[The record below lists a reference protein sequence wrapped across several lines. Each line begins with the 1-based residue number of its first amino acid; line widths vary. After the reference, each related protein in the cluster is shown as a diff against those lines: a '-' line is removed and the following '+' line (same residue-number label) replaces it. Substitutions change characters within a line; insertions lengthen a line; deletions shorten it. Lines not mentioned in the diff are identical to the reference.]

1 MHHLEPTTLLCAL
14 QNNIMKLNIHSQDG
28 SKVSTINVDKFVFGI
43 EPNVNIVNQAVNTE
57 LTNLRQGT
65 RSSKNR
71 SKVRGGGKKPFKQK
85 GRGGARAGTI
95 RSPLWKGGGTVFGPQ
110 PHNYSIKMPKKM
122 RNLARRSVLSNH
134 YKNKNIFVLS
144 TVNLETPSTK
154 QFKKILSDLKI
165 EKNKVT
171 VVYSEPN
178 ENLVLSARNLKN
190 IYTVNVLS
198 VSTYD
203 IIDCDSV
210 LIEKSAL
217 ESLNLLLGLN
227 NE

>member
-1 MHHLEPTTLLCAL
+1 
-14 QNNIMKLNIHSQDG
+14 MKLNIHSQDG
-28 SKVSTINVDKFVFGI
+28 SKVSSVIVDKSVFGI
-43 EPNVNIVNQAVNTE
+43 EPNVNVVNQAVNTE

-95 RSPLWKGGGTVFGPQ
+95 RSPLWKGGGTIFGPQ
-110 PHNYSIKMPKKM
+110 PHKYSIKMPKKM
-122 RNLARRSVLSNH
+122 RSLARRSVLSNH
-134 YKNKNIFVLS
+134 FKNNNIFVLS
-144 TVNLETPSTK
+144 AIDLETPSTK

-171 VVYSEPN
+171 TIYSKPN

-190 IYTVNVLS
+190 VYTVDVLS

-203 IIDCDSV
+203 IIDCDSI

-227 NE
+227 NEK

>member
-1 MHHLEPTTLLCAL
+1 
-14 QNNIMKLNIHSQDG
+14 MKLNIHSQDG
-28 SKVSTINVDKFVFGI
+28 SKVSSVDVDRYVFGI
-43 EPNVNIVNQAVNTE
+43 EPNVNAINQAVNTE

-95 RSPLWKGGGTVFGPQ
+95 RSPLWKGGGTIFGPQ
-110 PHNYSIKMPKKM
+110 PYNYSLKMPKKM

-134 YKNKNIFVLS
+134 FKNNNIFVLS
-144 TVNLETPSTK
+144 SINLEAPSTK
-154 QFKKILSDLKI
+154 QFKKIISDLKI

-171 VVYSEPN
+171 VIYSKPN
-178 ENLVLSARNLKN
+178 DNLVLSARNLFN
-190 IYTVNVLS
+190 VFTVNVFS

-203 IIDCDSV
+203 LIDCDSI

-217 ESLNLLLGLN
+217 ESLNFLLGNN
-227 NE
+227 NEK

>member
-1 MHHLEPTTLLCAL
+1 
-14 QNNIMKLNIHSQDG
+14 MKLHIHNQDG
-28 SKVSTINVDKFVFGI
+28 SKVTSVNVDKFVFGI
-43 EPNVNIVNQAVNTE
+43 EPNVNVVNQAVNAE

-110 PHNYSIKMPKKM
+110 PYNYSIRMPKKM

-134 YKNKNIFVLS
+134 FKNDNIFVLDS
-144 TVNLETPSTK
+144 INLEAPSTK

-171 VVYSEPN
+171 VIYSKPN
-178 ENLVLSARNLKN
+178 DNLVLSARNLKN
-190 IYTVNVLS
+190 VYTVNVMS

-203 IIDCDSV
+203 IIDCDLI

-217 ESLNLLLGLN
+217 ENLNTILGLN
-227 NE
+227 SEK

>member
-1 MHHLEPTTLLCAL
+1 
-14 QNNIMKLNIHSQDG
+14 MKLNIHTQDG
-28 SKVSTINVDKFVFGI
+28 SKDSSIDIDKFVFGI
-43 EPNVNIVNQAVNTE
+43 EPNINVVNQAVNTE

-110 PHNYSIKMPKKM
+110 PYSYSVKMPKKM
-122 RNLARRSVLSNH
+122 RNLARRSVLSYH
-134 YKNKNIFVLS
+134 YKNNNIFVFS
-144 TVNLETPSTK
+144 SISLEAPSTK

-171 VVYSEPN
+171 VVYSKPN
-178 ENLVLSARNLKN
+178 DNLVLSARNLKN
-190 IYTVNVLS
+190 VYTVNVLS

-203 IIDCDSV
+203 IIDCDSI
-210 LIEKSAL
+210 LMEKSAL
-217 ESLNLLLGLN
+217 ENLNLSLGIN
-227 NE
+227 NEK

>member
-1 MHHLEPTTLLCAL
+1 
-14 QNNIMKLNIHSQDG
+14 MKLNIHSKDS
-28 SKVSTINVDKFVFGI
+28 SKVSSIDVDKSVFGI
-43 EPNVNIVNQAVNTE
+43 EPNINVVNQAVNIE

-110 PHNYSIKMPKKM
+110 PYNYSLKMPKKM

-134 YKNKNIFVLS
+134 FKNNNIFVLS
-144 TVNLETPSTK
+144 SINLEAPSTK

-171 VVYSEPN
+171 VIYTKPN
-178 ENLVLSARNLKN
+178 DNLVLSARNLYN
-190 IYTVNVLS
+190 VFTVNVLS

-203 IIDCDSV
+203 LIDCDSI

-217 ESLNLLLGLN
+217 ESLNLLLGIN
-227 NE
+227 NEK

>member
-1 MHHLEPTTLLCAL
+1 
-14 QNNIMKLNIHSQDG
+14 MKLNIHSQDG
-28 SKVSTINVDKFVFGI
+28 SKTSSIDVDKFVFGI
-43 EPNVNIVNQAVNTE
+43 EPNVNAVNQAVNTE

-110 PHNYSIKMPKKM
+110 PYNYSLKMPKKM

-134 YKNKNIFVLS
+134 FKNNNIFVLNS
-144 TVNLETPSTK
+144 INLQAPSTK
-154 QFKKILSDLKI
+154 QFTKILSDLKI

-171 VVYSEPN
+171 VVYSKPN
-178 ENLVLSARNLKN
+178 DNLVLSTRNLYN
-190 IYTVNVLS
+190 VFSVNVLS

-203 IIDCDSV
+203 LIDCDSI
-210 LIEKSAL
+210 LFEKSSL
-217 ESLNLLLGLN
+217 ESLNLLLGIN
-227 NE
+227 NEK